1 MSESL
6 TDADLAGWSFR
17 EERAECECHYRLVAV
32 SPERV
37 EHMGDW
43 LSDMYE
49 DGPFVPAHI
58 FREDVRGWVSA
69 DGDGVSH
76 RLPTVRLLPI
86 PFTRLERVVRG
97 GL

>member
-1 MSESL
+1 MSEYL

-32 SPERV
+32 SPEAV

-43 LSDMYE
+43 QPDSYE
-49 DGPFVPAHI
+49 DGPFVSAHV
-58 FREDVRGWVSA
+58 FRKGARGWVSA
-69 DGDGVSH
+69 GEAGVSQ
-76 RLPTVRLLPI
+76 RLPPVRLTPL

-97 GL
+97 AK

>member
-32 SPERV
+32 SPEGV

-49 DGPFVPAHI
+49 DAPSVPAHI

-69 DGDGVSH
+69 GEAGVSH
-76 RLPTVRLLPI
+76 HLPSVRLLPL
-86 PFTRLERVVRG
+86 PFARIERVVRG